1 MSGGIVVVL
10 AVVGGV
16 VLLLLVY
23 AVAVFNRLVS
33 LRAHIRDSW
42 AGVQVELKR
51 RYDLIPRL
59 VETVKGYA
67 RHEREVLENVIEL
80 RNAAAANEGSA
91 SGQSGDEIALNAG
104 LRRLFAVV
112 EAYPELKANRM
123 FRDLQGELVNTED
136 RLAATRRFYNGNV
149 REMNELVGQF
159 PSGLIA
165 GMAGFERWEYFE
177 LDDERERAVPRVVM
191 EG

>member
-1 MSGGIVVVL
+1 MSGGIVVL
-10 AVVGGV
+10 IVVGAV
-16 VLLLLVY
+16 VLLVLVY

-67 RHEREVLENVIEL
+67 RHEREVLEAVMEA
-80 RNAAAANEGSA
+80 RNRAASNEGSA
-91 SGQSGDEIALNAG
+91 SGQSGDEMALNAG
-104 LRRLFAVV
+104 LRRLFAVA
-112 EAYPELKANRM
+112 EAYPDLKANRM

-159 PSGLIA
+159 PSGVIA
-165 GMAGFERWEYFE
+165 GMAGFRRWEYFE
-177 LDDERERAVPRVVM
+177 LDDERERAVPRVGMV
-191 EG
+191 G

>member
-1 MSGGIVVVL
+1 MNAGVIALILIGVVVL
-10 AVVGGV
+10 APLLYGV
-16 VLLLLVY
+16 LI
-23 AVAVFNRLVS
+23 FNRLVS

-51 RYDLIPRL
+51 RYDLIPNL

-67 RHEREVLENVIEL
+67 RHEREVLERVTAL
-80 RNAAAANEGSA
+80 RDRAASNTGPA
-91 SGQSGDEIALNAG
+91 SGQSADEIALNAG
-104 LRRLFAVV
+104 LRRLFAVA
-112 EAYPELKANRM
+112 EAYPELKADRM

-159 PSGLIA
+159 PSNVIA
-165 GMAGFERWEYFE
+165 GMTGFSAWEYFE
-177 LDDERERAVPRVVM
+177 LDDETERAAPRV
-191 EG
+191 GWGGR